1 MAQCP
6 GVMTRAYHTSLL
18 AREQCIDTV
27 LLGVMECHTQRTMH
41 VRSGS
46 SSQHEQRRPQGT
58 VRRQEPGSVVGVLC
72 QGEEPLA
79 QGAGCH
85 D

>member
-27 LLGVMECHTQRTMH
+27 LLGVIECHTQRKMPDSTGFRGKKTQALDIAE
-41 VRSGS
+41 VI
-46 SSQHEQRRPQGT
+46 
-58 VRRQEPGSVVGVLC
+58 L
-72 QGEEPLA
+72 
-79 QGAGCH
+79 
-85 D
+85 

>member
-18 AREQCIDTV
+18 AREQCIDTM
-27 LLGVMECHTQRTMH
+27 LLGVIECHTQRKMH
-41 VRSGS
+41 MRSGS
-46 SSQHEQRRPQGT
+46 SFQYEQRRPQGP
-58 VRRQEPGSVVGVLC
+58 VRRQEHGSVVGVLC